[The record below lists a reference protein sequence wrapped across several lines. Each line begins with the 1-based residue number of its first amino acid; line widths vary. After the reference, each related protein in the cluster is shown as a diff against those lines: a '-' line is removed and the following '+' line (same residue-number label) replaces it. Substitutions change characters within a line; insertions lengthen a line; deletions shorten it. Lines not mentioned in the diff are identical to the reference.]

1 MNALVVSRSD
11 TRRGFMVAALGPA
24 WTIRMVSDGLEA
36 VKACKED
43 PQIAVVVAD
52 ETTEP
57 FGAFGLS
64 RELTNLE
71 APPAILLLLDRVQ
84 DTWLAKW
91 SRADRWLVEPVDAF
105 TVEAEARALWAG
117 RVHSTPTR

>member
-1 MNALVVSRSD
+1 MNALVVTRSEA
-11 TRRGFMVAALGPA
+11 RRAFVANALGPA
-24 WTIRMVSDGLEA
+24 WTIQVVSHGGEA
-36 VKACKED
+36 VRACRED
-43 PQIAVVVAD
+43 ADIAVVIAD

-57 FGAFGLS
+57 FGAFGLA

-71 APPAILLLLDRVQ
+71 DAPAILLLLDRPH

-105 TVEAEARALWAG
+105 AVGAAARALWAD
-117 RVHSTPTR
+117 RVHGAPTR